1 MKYADVIL
9 PLPLENS
16 YTYRIPEDLE
26 RAVTPGCR
34 VIVHFG
40 KKRYYTAIVMEVHD
54 REPVSDF
61 ETKEIYA
68 LLDATPVLRRPQLR
82 FWKWISSYYICKL
95 GDVYKAALPS
105 GLKLESETAVT
116 YNEDFEAT
124 APLRP
129 NEQAVL
135 DAFSGVLKL
144 TISELEK
151 KTGLRNVVPIVSSL
165 MVKGAVEVSEELK
178 RGFVPKTQA
187 FIRLAE
193 AYRDET
199 KLQAVFEDLKRAKKQ
214 ELLLVSFLDLSHTL
228 NPALS
233 KELSKKELLERSG
246 YTSAVLEGLL
256 KRGIL
261 ESYEKEVGRLQVS
274 VCRLQEPNPLSPA
287 QEKAYGEIHEAFK
300 TKEVCLLHGVTSSGK
315 TEIYVRLIH
324 EVLRLGRQVLYMLPE
339 IAITTQIT
347 ERLAKLFGDKLLVYH
362 SKFSDNERVE
372 VWNKLLH
379 NDEPMRLG
387 RQVLYMLPE
396 IAITTQITERLAKLF
411 GDKLLVYHSKF
422 SDNERVEVW
431 NKLLHNDE
439 PMLVLG
445 VRSSLFLPFKDLGLI
460 IVDEEHEN
468 TYKQQDP
475 APRYHARNAAIVLAG
490 MHGGKTLLGSAT
502 PSIDSYFNATA
513 GKYGLVELSTR
524 YGDCLMP
531 EIITVDVKELKR
543 KKIMKD
549 TLFSPLLVEKVRE
562 ALSRGEQAILFQ
574 NRRGFAPM
582 IECRGCGWVPR
593 CVNCDVS
600 LTYHK
605 AHNQLVCHYCG
616 YTYRLPQVCPECKG
630 TEFKMQGFGTEK
642 VEEEIAGQFPA
653 AKVERLDFDTARTR
667 TAYERIIS
675 DFEKGKT
682 QILIGT
688 QMLSKGLDFGN
699 VSVVGILS
707 ADSLMNFPDFRAHER
722 AYQLMVQ
729 VSGRAGR
736 RDKRGTVIL
745 QTTQPEH
752 PLIRMVQHFAYKEMV
767 SLQLSERSMFR
778 YPPYYRLIVLI
789 LRSRNEEALQEM
801 SALYAEKLRARLGER
816 VLGPVTPPITRVQT
830 LHIKKIVL
838 KIEISA
844 GIAPLREIL
853 EGIHTE
859 MQGYVPFKQLLVHY
873 DVDPA

>member
-16 YTYRIPEDLE
+16 YTYGIPSDLE
-26 RAVTPGCR
+26 KAVIPGCR

-40 KKRYYTAIVMEVHD
+40 KKRYYTAIVTEVHE
-54 REPVSDF
+54 RTPNSSF

-68 LLDATPVLRRPQLR
+68 LLDATPILRRPQLR
-82 FWKWISSYYICKL
+82 FWKWIASYYLCKL

-116 YNEDFEAT
+116 YNEAFVADMA
-124 APLRP
+124 LRP

-135 DAFSGVLKL
+135 DAFKGALKL
-144 TISELEK
+144 TVSELEK
-151 KTGLRNVVPIVSSL
+151 KTGLRNVVPVVASL
-165 MVKGAVEVSEELK
+165 MVRGAVEVNEEMK
-178 RGFVPKTQA
+178 RGFAPKTQS
-187 FIRLAE
+187 FVRLAE

-199 KLQAVFEDLKRAKKQ
+199 RLQEVFSELKRARKQ
-214 ELLLVSFLDLSHTL
+214 ELLLVCYLDLSHAL
-228 NPALS
+228 NPVLA
-233 KELSKKELLERSG
+233 KEVSKKELLERSG
-246 YTSAVLEGLL
+246 YTAAVLDGLV
-256 KRGIL
+256 KRKIL
-261 ESYEKEVGRLQVS
+261 ECYDKEVGRLQMQ
-274 VCRLQEPNPLSPA
+274 VCRLQAPSPLSPA
-287 QEKAYGEIHEAFK
+287 QEKAYDEIHEIFK
-300 TKEVCLLHGVTSSGK
+300 SKEICLLHGVTSSGK
-315 TEIYVRLIH
+315 TEIYIRLID
-324 EVLRLGRQVLYMLPE
+324 EVFKLGRQVLYLLPE

-379 NDEPMRLG
+379 GN
-387 RQVLYMLPE
+387 
-396 IAITTQITERLAKLF
+396 
-411 GDKLLVYHSKF
+411 
-422 SDNERVEVW
+422 
-431 NKLLHNDE
+431 E

-445 VRSSLFLPFKDLGLI
+445 VRSSLFLPFRDLGLI

-490 MHGGKTLLGSAT
+490 MHGAKTLLGSAT
-502 PSIDSYFNATA
+502 PSIDSYFNATN
-513 GKYGLVELSTR
+513 GKYGLVELNSR
-524 YGDCLMP
+524 FGDCLMP
-531 EIITVDVKELKR
+531 EIIPVDIKELKR

-549 TLFSPLLVEKVRE
+549 TLFSPLLVEKINT
-562 ALSRGEQAILFQ
+562 ALENGEQAILFQ

-582 IECRGCGWVPR
+582 IECRSCGWVPH

-605 AHNQLVCHYCG
+605 SRNQLVCHYCG
-616 YTYRLPQVCPECKG
+616 YTYQLPQQCPECKG
-630 TEFKMQGFGTEK
+630 TELKMMGFGTEK
-642 VEEEIAGQFPA
+642 VEEEIASIFPSI
-653 AKVERLDFDTARTR
+653 KVERLDFDTARTR
-667 TAYERIIS
+667 TAYERIID

-699 VSVVGILS
+699 VSVVGILN

-745 QTTQPEH
+745 QTSQPEH
-752 PLIRMVQHFAYKEMV
+752 PLIHMVQQFAYKEMV
-767 SLQLSERSMFR
+767 RLQLSERSMFR
-778 YPPYYRLIVLI
+778 YPPYYRLIIIV
-789 LRSRNEEALQEM
+789 LRSRNETVLQEM
-801 SALYAEKLRARLGER
+801 SALYVDKLHARLGER
-816 VLGPVTPPITRVQT
+816 VLGPVTPPVTRIQT

-838 KIEISA
+838 KIEIA
-844 GIAPLREIL
+844 AAIAPVRDIVDAVHL
-853 EGIHTE
+853 E
-859 MQGYVPFKQLLVHY
+859 MQGYLPFKQLLVHY

>member
-26 RAVTPGCR
+26 KAVIPGCR
-34 VIVHFG
+34 VSVNFG
-40 KKRYYTAIVMEVHD
+40 TKRYYTAIVMEVHD
-54 REPVSDF
+54 REPVSGF

-116 YNEDFEAT
+116 YNVDFEAD

-129 NEQAVL
+129 NERAVL
-135 DAFSGVLKL
+135 DAFGGTLRL
-144 TISELEK
+144 TISELER
-151 KTGLRNVVPIVSSL
+151 KTGLRNVVPVVSSL
-165 MVKGAVEVSEELK
+165 MVRGAVVVSEELR
-178 RGFVPKTQA
+178 RGFVPKTEA

-199 KLQAVFEDLKRAKKQ
+199 RLRAVFDELRRARKQ
-214 ELLLVSFLDLSHTL
+214 ERLLVCFLDLSHAL

-233 KELSKKELLERSG
+233 RELSRKELLERSG
-246 YTSAVLEGLL
+246 YASTVLDNLL
-256 KRGIL
+256 KRGVL
-261 ESYEKEVGRLQVS
+261 ESYEKEVGRLRVS
-274 VCRLQEPNPLSPA
+274 VCRPQEPNPLSPA
-287 QEKAYGEIHEAFK
+287 QEKAYGEIHEAFR
-300 TKEVCLLHGVTSSGK
+300 TKEVCLLYGVTSSGK
-315 TEIYVRLIH
+315 TEIYVRLID
-324 EVLRLGRQVLYMLPE
+324 EVLGQGRQVLYLLPE

-347 ERLAKLFGDKLLVYH
+347 ERLARLFGDRLLVYH

-379 NDEPMRLG
+379 SGEPL
-387 RQVLYMLPE
+387 
-396 IAITTQITERLAKLF
+396 
-411 GDKLLVYHSKF
+411 
-422 SDNERVEVW
+422 
-431 NKLLHNDE
+431 
-439 PMLVLG
+439 LVLG
-445 VRSSLFLPFKDLGLI
+445 VRSSLFLPFRDLGLI

-502 PSIDSYFNATA
+502 PSIDSYFNATT

-531 EIITVDVKELKR
+531 EIMVVDVRELRR

-549 TLFSPLLVEKVRE
+549 TLFSPLLVDKMRE
-562 ALSRGEQAILFQ
+562 ALSRGEQVILFQ

-582 IECRGCGWVPR
+582 IECRGCGWVPH

-616 YTYRLPQVCPECKG
+616 YTYRLPEVCPECKG
-630 TEFKMQGFGTEK
+630 TEFRMQGFGTEK
-642 VEEEIAGQFPA
+642 VEEEIAGLFPA
-653 AKVERLDFDTARTR
+653 AKVERLDLDTARTR
-667 TAYERIIS
+667 SAYERIIS

-682 QILIGT
+682 HILIGT

-752 PLIRMVQHFAYKEMV
+752 PLIRMVRHFAYKEMV
-767 SLQLSERSMFR
+767 RLQLAERSMFR

-789 LRSRNEEALQEM
+789 LRSRNEEALREM
-801 SALYAEKLRARLGER
+801 SALYAQKLRARLGDR
-816 VLGPVTPPITRVQT
+816 VLGPVAPPITRVQT

-844 GIAPLREIL
+844 GIAPLRGIL
-853 EGIHTE
+853 EGIQDE
-859 MQGYVPFKQLLVHY
+859 MRGYAAFRRLLVHY

>member
-16 YTYRIPEDLE
+16 YTYSIPSDLE
-26 RAVTPGCR
+26 KAVTSGCR

-40 KKRYYTAIVMEVHD
+40 KKRYYTAIVMEVHEHTPD
-54 REPVSDF
+54 SVF

-82 FWKWISSYYICKL
+82 FWKWIASYYLCKL

-116 YNEDFEAT
+116 YNEEYVAD

-135 DAFSGVLKL
+135 DAFKGVLKL
-144 TISELEK
+144 TVSELEK
-151 KTGLRNVVPIVSSL
+151 KTGLRNVVPVVASL
-165 MVKGAVEVSEELK
+165 MTRGAVEVSEELK
-178 RGFVPKTQA
+178 RGFVPKTQV
-187 FIRLAE
+187 FVRLAE
-193 AYRDET
+193 IYRNEE
-199 KLQAVFEDLKRAKKQ
+199 KLQAVFSELKRARKQ
-214 ELLLVSFLDLSHTL
+214 ELLLVCYLDLSHAL
-228 NPALS
+228 NPVLS

-246 YTSAVLEGLL
+246 YTSAQLDGLL

-261 ESYEKEVGRLQVS
+261 ECYDKEVGRLQMQ
-274 VCRLQEPNPLSPA
+274 VCRLVEPSPLSPA
-287 QEKAYGEIHEAFK
+287 QEKAYDEIHESFK
-300 TKEVCLLHGVTSSGK
+300 SKDVCLLHGVTSSGK
-315 TEIYVRLIH
+315 TEIYVRLID
-324 EVLRLGRQVLYMLPE
+324 EVLKLGRQVLYLLPE

-372 VWNKLLH
+372 VWNKLLYS
-379 NDEPMRLG
+379 N
-387 RQVLYMLPE
+387 
-396 IAITTQITERLAKLF
+396 
-411 GDKLLVYHSKF
+411 
-422 SDNERVEVW
+422 
-431 NKLLHNDE
+431 E
-439 PMLVLG
+439 PMLILG

-460 IVDEEHEN
+460 VVDEEHEN

-475 APRYHARNAAIVLAG
+475 APRYHARNAAIMLAG
-490 MHGGKTLLGSAT
+490 MHGAKTLLGSAT
-502 PSIDSYFNATA
+502 PSIDTYFNATN
-513 GKYGLVELSTR
+513 GKYGLVELNTR

-531 EIITVDVKELKR
+531 EIIPVDIKELKR

-549 TLFSPLLVEKVRE
+549 TLFSPLLVEKVNS
-562 ALSRGEQAILFQ
+562 ALGQGEQAILFQ

-582 IECRGCGWVPR
+582 IECRACGWVPH

-605 AHNQLVCHYCG
+605 SRNQLVCHYCG
-616 YTYRLPQVCPECKG
+616 YTYQLPQQCPECKG
-630 TEFKMQGFGTEK
+630 GELKMMGFGTEK
-642 VEEEIAGQFPA
+642 VEEEIAALFPA
-653 AKVERLDFDTARTR
+653 VRVERLDFDTARTR
-667 TAYERIIS
+667 TAYERIIA

-699 VSVVGILS
+699 VSVVGILN

-745 QTTQPEH
+745 QTSQPEH
-752 PLIRMVQHFAYKEMV
+752 PLIRMVQQFAYKEMV
-767 SLQLSERSMFR
+767 NLQLSERSMFR
-778 YPPYYRLIVLI
+778 YPPYYRLIILV
-789 LRSRNEEALQEM
+789 LRSRNETVLQEM
-801 SALYAEKLRARLGER
+801 SVLYAEKLRVRLGER
-816 VLGPVTPPITRVQT
+816 VLGSVTPPVTRIQT
-830 LHIKKIVL
+830 LHIRKIVL
-838 KIEISA
+838 KIEIA
-844 GIAPLREIL
+844 AAITPLREIL
-853 EGIHTE
+853 DVVHAE
-859 MQGYVPFKQLLVHY
+859 MQGYLPFKQLLVHY